1 MNKKEFQV
9 LVYGEENDI
18 LSSQHF
24 DEEPTEQMLDELLS
38 DGVRLECYEVEG
50 DDYSKLLF
58 TMNN

>member
-1 MNKKEFQV
+1 MKREFQV
-9 LVYGEENDI
+9 LVFGEENDI